1 MASPSLYRHIK
12 SVAHKHHPLDAT
24 DHATRIMVLD
34 FDKAESGP
42 GIFRC
47 QPSLHANK
55 EYQTMIRDKIRQV
68 LYECMVKHDAKCEI
82 EKAVNQERQALSLN
96 IKELK
101 KDPSKIRCSLIQKPV
116 SGELPI

>member
-1 MASPSLYRHIK
+1 MASPSLFKHVK
-12 SVAHKHHPLDAT
+12 SVAHKHHPFDAT
-24 DHATRIMVLD
+24 DHATLIMVLD

-68 LYECMVKHDAKCEI
+68 LYECVVTQDAKDETD
-82 EKAVNQERQALSLN
+82 KAV
-96 IKELK
+96 LK
-101 KDPSKIRCSLIQKPV
+101 KDNPC
-116 SGELPI
+116 

>member
-12 SVAHKHHPLDAT
+12 SIAHMHHPFDAT
-24 DHATRIMVLD
+24 DHATLHMVLD

-42 GIFRC
+42 GIFSC

-68 LYECMVKHDAKCEI
+68 LYECMVTQDVKCEI
-82 EKAVNQERQALSLN
+82 EKAVILKRQALSLN
-96 IKELK
+96 IKQLK
-101 KDPSKIRCSLIQKPV
+101 KDPSKTMNYN
-116 SGELPI
+116 